1 MKSVIL
7 IGLFILMG
15 CGEGGSQPSPIVP
28 EEPKSFKVDGKHI
41 HIEGLIKEG
50 SKVKASSAETAV
62 KFGVKMLEE

>member
-1 MKSVIL
+1 MKTLLL
-7 IGLFILMG
+7 IGLLILAG
-15 CGEGGSQPSPIVP
+15 CGEGGSQPSPVVV
-28 EEPKSFKVDGKHI
+28 EPKDFKVDGKHI